1 MNYEFVQVSFAPNL
15 TADGIMRKVKQF
27 AKSEEHKDCDMSV
40 VVISSHGDE
49 GIIEVF
55 FIVILRLT
63 HILLAWQ
70 FPTCRQFH
78 QHFTRA
84 FFVRKFVQCQTLS
97 KEKTFVPKMGEY
109 NVDEIDN
116 WSRFHQYFMRSFYVR
131 RSQKRKKT
139 VKPSVFFDFWDL
151 LENYLSTEHLFYYLE
166 SEF

>member
-1 MNYEFVQVSFAPNL
+1 LINFNFAQLLKNMNVMIHVIKRRIKWNIFIEMKLKYPQ
-15 TADGIMRKVKQF
+15 
-27 AKSEEHKDCDMSV
+27 KSLETLFWCFS
-40 VVISSHGDE
+40 
-49 GIIEVF
+49 
-55 FIVILRLT
+55 L
-63 HILLAWQ
+63 
-70 FPTCRQFH
+70 CQFH